1 MDRYKIITDFVR
13 EHKWRYILGIIF
25 ILAVDILQ
33 LVFPKILG
41 YLVDDLQTM
50 NITMRIIAK
59 YIGIIIL
66 VAFATFIFRF
76 LFRIYIFGTEKK
88 LERHLRKTL
97 FDHLLTLSPSFY
109 NTHKTGELM
118 AYATNDINAV
128 RASMGMGVL
137 LITDTFFL
145 TITTL
150 FIMLRTIDVRL
161 TLLALIPLPI
171 ISILSVKFGTI
182 VHSRFKAV
190 QEAFAGLSDKAQE
203 SISGIRVIKSFVQE
217 DKELESFNQIS
228 KNAFN
233 KNIALAKLWAIAN
246 PFVGLIVTLSFIIVL
261 GYGGTQVVYGKLS
274 LGDFV
279 AFNTYLGMLI
289 WPMMAFGW
297 MINLLQRG
305 RASLDRLNIILHT
318 KPDIEDVDPLDIDEI
333 VGEITFKDVTFTY
346 PRTQEPVLKNINIH
360 IPAGNSLGVIGGT
373 GSGKSTFANLIL
385 RLFEAQRGQILVDGY
400 PIEHIPLAILR
411 ENIGYVPQDSFLFS
425 TTIAENIAF
434 SNIDLSMDK
443 IERAAKMAHVYDDI
457 KAFPEGFDTIVGERG
472 VTLSGGQKQ
481 RVSIARALITDPN
494 ILILDD
500 SLSAVDTQTEDSILS
515 SLKDVVKKRTSIII
529 SHRVSTIQNTDEII
543 FLDGGEIV
551 ERGTHEELLALKG
564 HYYSLYQ
571 KQLLEDEVTSY

>member
-1 MDRYKIITDFVR
+1 MDRYKIIIDFVK

-25 ILAVDILQ
+25 ILAVDALQ

-41 YLVDDLQTM
+41 YLIDDLQTM
-50 NITMRIIAK
+50 NITMKIIAQ

-66 VAFATFIFRF
+66 VALAIFIFRF

-88 LERHLRKTL
+88 LEKHLRKTL

-137 LITDTFFL
+137 LITDTIFL
-145 TITTL
+145 TAATL
-150 FIMLRTIDVRL
+150 FIMIRTIDPKL
-161 TLLALIPLPI
+161 TLLALIPLPV
-171 ISILSVKFGTI
+171 ISILSIKFGTI
-182 VHSRFKAV
+182 VHDRFKDV
-190 QEAFAGLSDKAQE
+190 QEAFANLSDKAQE

-217 DKELESFNQIS
+217 DEELKSFNQIS
-228 KNAFN
+228 KNAFD
-233 KNIALAKLWAIAN
+233 KNISLAKLWAIAN
-246 PFVGLIVTLSFIIVL
+246 PFVGLIATLSFIIVL
-261 GYGGTQVVYGKLS
+261 GYGGTHVIYGKLS

-279 AFNTYLGMLI
+279 AFNTYLSMLI

-305 RASLDRLNIILHT
+305 RASLDRLNVILHT

-333 VGEITFKDVTFTY
+333 AGDIIFKDVTFTY
-346 PRTQEPVLKNINIH
+346 PRTQEPVLKNINVH
-360 IPAGNSLGVIGGT
+360 IPAGNSLGIIGGT
-373 GSGKSTFANLIL
+373 GSGKTTFVNLIL
-385 RLFEAQRGQILVDGY
+385 RLFEVDSGEISIDGY
-400 PIEHIPLAILR
+400 PIEDIPLATLR

-425 TTIAENIAF
+425 TSIAENIAF
-434 SNIDLSMDK
+434 SNVEISIDK
-443 IERAAKMAHVYDDI
+443 IEEAAQMAHVYEDI
-457 KAFPEGFDTIVGERG
+457 IAFPEDFDTVVGERG

-500 SLSAVDTQTEDSILS
+500 SLSAVDTQTEDSILN
-515 SLKDVVKKRTSIII
+515 SLKDVVKIRTSIII
-529 SHRVSTIQNTDEII
+529 AHRVSSIQNTDEII
-543 FLDGGEIV
+543 FLDEGEIV
-551 ERGTHEELLALKG
+551 ERGTHQELLNLRG
-564 HYYSLYQ
+564 YYYSLYQ
-571 KQLLEDEVTSY
+571 KQLLEEEVKSY